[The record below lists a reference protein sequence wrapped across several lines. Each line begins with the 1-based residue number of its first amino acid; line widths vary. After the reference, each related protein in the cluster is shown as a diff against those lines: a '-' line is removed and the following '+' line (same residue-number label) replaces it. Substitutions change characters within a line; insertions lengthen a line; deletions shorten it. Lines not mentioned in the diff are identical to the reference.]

1 MWINIT
7 VSCDVKPTEDEDKVI
22 LALKNIFAPEKI
34 EIDILGDKKIIRALS
49 SSIKSLKS
57 FYFLIRHQKILDVT
71 RRYLFKGISG
81 NMVVFS
87 VNKQAAFMKKISFCD
102 FSERESPLGPITF
115 TILFKNSRDLR
126 IFIEWLA
133 PKTIN
138 GKPIREIEIED
149 P

>member
-1 MWINIT
+1 MWINVT
-7 VSCDVKPTEDEDKVI
+7 VSCDVKPTEDENKVI
-22 LALKNIFAPEKI
+22 SALKNIFIPEKI
-34 EIDILGDKKIIRALS
+34 EIDILEYKKIIRALS
-49 SSIKSLKS
+49 NSIESLES
-57 FYFLIRHQKILDVT
+57 FYFLIRHQRILDAT

-81 NMVVFS
+81 NTIVFS

-115 TILFKNSRDLR
+115 TILFKNNRDLR
-126 IFIEWLA
+126 TFIEWLA

-138 GKPIREIEIED
+138 GKPIREIEIGD